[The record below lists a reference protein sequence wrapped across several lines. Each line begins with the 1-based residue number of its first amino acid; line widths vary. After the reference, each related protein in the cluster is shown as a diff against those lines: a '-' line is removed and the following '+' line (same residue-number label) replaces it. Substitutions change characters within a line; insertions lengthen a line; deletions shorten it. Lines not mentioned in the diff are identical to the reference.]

1 MSGLKIKLN
10 LGRASSSIAKKD
22 GEENPITLQGERH
35 TAGDNESATAQK
47 PIQSGSLTKLKLKIG
62 ASASIPS
69 DVTASVPFSPSG
81 FHASDERMLKQ
92 SRLGGKK
99 KSLANNK
106 VGTGKRKHNKKEG
119 DSHVSEAPPQQQNK
133 KIKLSTTQGLSK
145 IKLSLLDVAKKVDI
159 PGLFDRVPGRT
170 RGRGRKPGRGR
181 GRPAKAKVDDVL
193 IEKEWEEEMM
203 MVKRPSMDDDVVEE
217 PRRGGPGR
225 RPKALTGN
233 TPATQEDISILVN
246 KIWDRDYDSL
256 FKHPVTDEEAPGYSE
271 VISSPMDLST
281 IRSKNEAGHYQTWEQ
296 LAADIYLMFNN
307 ALKYNEKDSMYWKL
321 SKTQQMHARS
331 LIDNARQGRVTVNAK
346 AMAATAARKETIAA
360 KVHAREK
367 RNAVLKKARAEQ
379 KAAQEAKILK
389 RAGVDV
395 DDNESHRSSFR
406 KRTDGIHYHNFQ
418 GLAASKTG
426 DGVYIGFFN
435 PSFALGSGEA
445 PKASPYAESLKT
457 FVASL
462 STAAFEKVKKTM
474 LAMFPKYYKYEEMT
488 ESNEGAPS
496 LQGMQ

>member
-1 MSGLKIKLN
+1 MSGLKIKLS
-10 LGRASSSIAKKD
+10 LGRASSASLAKKD
-22 GEENPITLQGERH
+22 GESNPSHGQDNGSIGDDAKSH
-35 TAGDNESATAQK
+35 TQAV
-47 PIQSGSLTKLKLKIG
+47 QSGSLTKLKLKLG
-62 ASASIPS
+62 ASG
-69 DVTASVPFSPSG
+69 SVHAEPFSPSTY
-81 FHASDERMLKQ
+81 HASDEKIPKHGRGAKPVALTNKARGAKRKQ
-92 SRLGGKK
+92 SR
-99 KSLANNK
+99 K
-106 VGTGKRKHNKKEG
+106 VDDHNAP
-119 DSHVSEAPPQQQNK
+119 EAHGQQQNK
-133 KIKLSTTQGLSK
+133 KIKLSTSHGFGK
-145 IKLSLLDVAKKVDI
+145 IKLSLAKKVSL
-159 PGLFDRVPGRT
+159 PGFDRGPGRG

-181 GRPAKAKVDDVL
+181 GRPPKAKVDDLV
-193 IEKEWEEEMM
+193 IEKEWEEELM
-203 MVKRPSMDDDVVEE
+203 MVKRPSIEEDKVVE

-256 FKHPVTDEEAPGYSE
+256 FKHPVTDEEAPGYSD

-281 IRSKNEAGHYQTWEQ
+281 IRSKNEMGQYQTWEQ

-321 SKTQQMHARS
+321 AKTQQMHARS
-331 LIDNARQGRVTVNAK
+331 LIDNARQGKVTVNAK

-406 KRTDGIHYHNFQ
+406 KRTDGMHYHNFQ

-435 PSFALGSGEA
+435 PSFTLGSGEA
-445 PKASPYAESLKT
+445 PKASTYADSLKT
-457 FVASL
+457 FAASL
-462 STAAFEKVKKTM
+462 SAGTFEKVKKTM
-474 LAMFPKYYKYEEMT
+474 ISMFPKYYKYEE
-488 ESNEGAPS
+488 G
-496 LQGMQ
+496 